1 MISQEKNFNE
11 FLLFRSDESNRILL
25 NHLFNK
31 MIKKSDYRN
40 LENDELFS
48 EFVRNYNIFIT
59 IVRIQKEDDKHLT
72 ARAFLDKYFKEDA
85 PNSDKT
91 LYNWIQRSKNFQNGI
106 RERKTNEV
114 YIKHIR
120 NIPASFKLFNE
131 FLIYEGLTDLP
142 ESISYPIN
150 RSDKLNSLQSFFKEL
165 EPRNLEIISNSIIQY
180 SSELSGKNL
189 TLHLFL
195 DINQTIVD
203 LDIKSW
209 AKLIDELIE
218 NFKNVESS
226 KDFNSASFNKEK
238 SLNTIYN
245 FLNMLPTQSLLD
257 LVEILELVFNLK
269 KYLEIELEPKQR
281 NKLPKEIRNKKFL
294 TSNVINQINDTL
306 QTEIKSPSPHKLLI
320 KFKTYLLDVIDEESD
335 FEVYMRKMG
344 FTSIS
349 EYIEHMMN
357 MEDFEIYIR
366 EMGFTS
372 IIEYI
377 EHLMST
383 EDFEVYMKKMG
394 FTSISEDVENNE

>member
-1 MISQEKNFNE
+1 MISQENIFNE
-11 FLLFRSDESNRILL
+11 FLLFRSNESNRILL
-25 NHLFNK
+25 NHFVNK

-40 LENDELFS
+40 LENNELFS
-48 EFVRNYNIFIT
+48 KFISNDNIFYT
-59 IVRIQKEDDKHLT
+59 IVRILREDNKNLTDK
-72 ARAFLDKYFKEDA
+72 AFLDKYFKGDA
-85 PNSDKT
+85 PNSEKT
-91 LYNWIQRSKNFQNGI
+91 LYNWIQRSKNFQNKV
-106 RERKTNEV
+106 RTRTTKEV
-114 YIKHIR
+114 YIKYIR
-120 NIPASFKLFNE
+120 NLPTSFKLFDE
-131 FLIYEGLTDLP
+131 FRIYKGLTDLP
-142 ESISYPIN
+142 GSLNYPIN
-150 RSDKLNSLQSFFKEL
+150 RSDKLDLLQSFFKEL

-209 AKLIDELIE
+209 AKLIDGLIE

-245 FLNMLPTQSLLD
+245 FLNILPTQSLLI

-269 KYLEIELEPKQR
+269 KYLKIELEPKLQ

-320 KFKTYLLDVIDEESD
+320 KFKTYLLAIIDEEAE

-344 FTSIS
+344 FTSIT
-349 EYIEHMMN
+349 EYTEHMMS
-357 MEDFEIYIR
+357 MEDFEVYMR

-377 EHLMST
+377 EHMMSM
-383 EDFEVYMKKMG
+383 EDFEVYMRERG
-394 FTSISEDVENNE
+394 LISIIKDVENNK

>member
-1 MISQEKNFNE
+1 MISQENNFNE
-11 FLLFRSDESNRILL
+11 FLLYRSDESNRILL
-25 NHLFNK
+25 NHFVNK
-31 MIKKSDYRN
+31 MKKKSNYRN
-40 LENDELFS
+40 LENNELFS
-48 EFVRNYNIFIT
+48 KFISNINIFYT
-59 IVRIQKEDDKHLT
+59 IVRILREDNKDLTDK
-72 ARAFLDKYFKEDA
+72 AFLDEYFKGDA
-85 PNSDKT
+85 PNSEKT
-91 LYNWIQRSKNFQNGI
+91 LYNWIQRSKNFQNKV
-106 RERKTNEV
+106 RTRTTKEV

-120 NIPASFKLFNE
+120 NIPTSFKLFDE
-131 FLIYEGLTDLP
+131 FRIYEGLTDLQK
-142 ESISYPIN
+142 SLSYPIN
-150 RSDKLNSLQSFFKEL
+150 RSDKLDLLQSFFKEL

-195 DINQTIVD
+195 DTNQTIVD

-209 AKLIDELIE
+209 AKLIDRLIE

-245 FLNMLPTQSLLD
+245 FLNILPTQSLLI

-269 KYLEIELEPKQR
+269 KYLKIELEPKLQ

-320 KFKTYLLDVIDEESD
+320 KFKTYLLAIIDEEAE

-344 FTSIS
+344 FTSIT
-349 EYIEHMMN
+349 EYTEHMMS
-357 MEDFEIYIR
+357 MEDFEVYMR

-377 EHLMST
+377 EHMMSM
-383 EDFEVYMKKMG
+383 EDFEVYMREMG
-394 FTSISEDVENNE
+394 LISIIKDVENNK

>member
-1 MISQEKNFNE
+1 MISQENNFNE
-11 FLLFRSDESNRILL
+11 FLLYRSDESNRILL
-25 NHLFNK
+25 NHFVNK
-31 MIKKSDYRN
+31 MKKKSNYRN
-40 LENDELFS
+40 LENNELFS
-48 EFVRNYNIFIT
+48 KFISNVNIFYT
-59 IVRIQKEDDKHLT
+59 IVRILREDNKDLTDK
-72 ARAFLDKYFKEDA
+72 AFLDEYFKGDA
-85 PNSDKT
+85 PNSEKT
-91 LYNWIQRSKNFQNGI
+91 LYNWIQRSKNFQNKV
-106 RERKTNEV
+106 RTRTTKEV

-120 NIPASFKLFNE
+120 NIPTSFKLFDE
-131 FLIYEGLTDLP
+131 FRIYEGLTDLP
-142 ESISYPIN
+142 KSLSYPIN
-150 RSDKLNSLQSFFKEL
+150 RSDKLDLLQSFFKDL

-195 DINQTIVD
+195 DTNQTIVD

-209 AKLIDELIE
+209 AKLIDGLIE

-245 FLNMLPTQSLLD
+245 FLNILPTQSLLI

-269 KYLEIELEPKQR
+269 KYLKIELEPKLQ

-320 KFKTYLLDVIDEESD
+320 KFKTYLLAIIDEEAE

-344 FTSIS
+344 FTSIT
-349 EYIEHMMN
+349 EYTEHMMS
-357 MEDFEIYIR
+357 MEDFEVYMR

-377 EHLMST
+377 EHMMSM
-383 EDFEVYMKKMG
+383 EDFEVYMRERG
-394 FTSISEDVENNE
+394 LISIIKDVENNK

>member
-1 MISQEKNFNE
+1 MISQENNFNE
-11 FLLFRSDESNRILL
+11 FLLYRSDESNRILL
-25 NHLFNK
+25 NHFVNK
-31 MIKKSDYRN
+31 MKKKSNYRN
-40 LENDELFS
+40 LENNELFS
-48 EFVRNYNIFIT
+48 KFISNINIFYT
-59 IVRIQKEDDKHLT
+59 IVRILREDNKDLTDK
-72 ARAFLDKYFKEDA
+72 AFLDEYFKGDA
-85 PNSDKT
+85 PNSEKT
-91 LYNWIQRSKNFQNGI
+91 LYNWIQRSKNFQNKV
-106 RERKTNEV
+106 RTRTTKEV

-120 NIPASFKLFNE
+120 NIPTSFKLFDE
-131 FLIYEGLTDLP
+131 FRIYEGLTDLQK
-142 ESISYPIN
+142 SLSYPIN
-150 RSDKLNSLQSFFKEL
+150 RSDKLDLLQSFFKEL

-195 DINQTIVD
+195 DTNQTIVD

-209 AKLIDELIE
+209 AKLIDGLIE

-245 FLNMLPTQSLLD
+245 FLNILPTQSLLI

-269 KYLEIELEPKQR
+269 KYLKIELEPKLQ

-320 KFKTYLLDVIDEESD
+320 KFKTYLLAIIDEEAE

-344 FTSIS
+344 FTSIT
-349 EYIEHMMN
+349 EYTEHMMS
-357 MEDFEIYIR
+357 MEDFEVYMR

-377 EHLMST
+377 EHMMSM
-383 EDFEVYMKKMG
+383 EDFEVYMREMG
-394 FTSISEDVENNE
+394 LISIIKDGENNK

>member
-1 MISQEKNFNE
+1 MISQENNFNE
-11 FLLFRSDESNRILL
+11 FLLYRSDESNRILL
-25 NHLFNK
+25 NHFVNK

-40 LENDELFS
+40 LENNELFS
-48 EFVRNYNIFIT
+48 KFISNDNIFYT
-59 IVRIQKEDDKHLT
+59 IVRILREDNKNLTDK
-72 ARAFLDKYFKEDA
+72 AFLDKYFKGDA
-85 PNSDKT
+85 PNSEKT
-91 LYNWIQRSKNFQNGI
+91 LYNWIQRSKSFQNKV
-106 RERKTNEV
+106 RTRTTKEV
-114 YIKHIR
+114 YIKYIR
-120 NIPASFKLFNE
+120 NLPTSFKLFDE
-131 FLIYEGLTDLP
+131 FRIYKGLTDLP
-142 ESISYPIN
+142 ESLSYPIN
-150 RSDKLNSLQSFFKEL
+150 RSDKLDLLQSFFKEL

-209 AKLIDELIE
+209 AKLIDGLIE

-245 FLNMLPTQSLLD
+245 FLNILPTQSLLI

-269 KYLEIELEPKQR
+269 KYLKIELEQKLQ

-320 KFKTYLLDVIDEESD
+320 KFKTYLLAIIDEEAE

-344 FTSIS
+344 FTSIT
-349 EYIEHMMN
+349 EYTEHMMS
-357 MEDFEIYIR
+357 MEDFEVYMR
-366 EMGFTS
+366 ERGFTS

-377 EHLMST
+377 EHMMSM
-383 EDFEVYMKKMG
+383 EDFEVYMREKG
-394 FTSISEDVENNE
+394 LISIIEDVENNK

>member
-1 MISQEKNFNE
+1 MISQENNFNE
-11 FLLFRSDESNRILL
+11 FLLYRSDESNRILL
-25 NHLFNK
+25 NHFVNK
-31 MIKKSDYRN
+31 MKKKSNYRN
-40 LENDELFS
+40 LENNELFS
-48 EFVRNYNIFIT
+48 KFISNINIFYT
-59 IVRIQKEDDKHLT
+59 IVRILREDNKDLTDK
-72 ARAFLDKYFKEDA
+72 AFLDEYFKGDA
-85 PNSDKT
+85 PNSEKT
-91 LYNWIQRSKNFQNGI
+91 LYNWIQRSKNFQNKV
-106 RERKTNEV
+106 RTRTTKEV

-120 NIPASFKLFNE
+120 NIPTSFKLFDE
-131 FLIYEGLTDLP
+131 FRIYEGLTDLQK
-142 ESISYPIN
+142 SLSYPIN
-150 RSDKLNSLQSFFKEL
+150 RSDKLDLLQSFFKEL

-195 DINQTIVD
+195 DTNQTIVD

-209 AKLIDELIE
+209 AKLIDGLIE

-226 KDFNSASFNKEK
+226 KDFNSTSFNKEK

-245 FLNMLPTQSLLD
+245 FLNILPTQSLLI

-269 KYLEIELEPKQR
+269 KYLKIELEPKLQ

-320 KFKTYLLDVIDEESD
+320 KFKTYLLAIIDEEAE

-344 FTSIS
+344 FTSIT
-349 EYIEHMMN
+349 EYTEHMMS
-357 MEDFEIYIR
+357 MEDFEVYMR

-377 EHLMST
+377 EHMMSM
-383 EDFEVYMKKMG
+383 EDFEVYMREMG
-394 FTSISEDVENNE
+394 LISIIKDVENNK

>member
-1 MISQEKNFNE
+1 MISQENNFNE
-11 FLLFRSDESNRILL
+11 FLLYRSDESNRILL
-25 NHLFNK
+25 NHFVNK
-31 MIKKSDYRN
+31 MKKKSNYRN
-40 LENDELFS
+40 LENNELFS
-48 EFVRNYNIFIT
+48 KFISNVNIFYT
-59 IVRIQKEDDKHLT
+59 IVRILREDNKDLTDK
-72 ARAFLDKYFKEDA
+72 AFLDEYFKGDA
-85 PNSDKT
+85 PNSEKT
-91 LYNWIQRSKNFQNGI
+91 LYNWIQRSKNFQNKV
-106 RERKTNEV
+106 RTRTTKEV

-120 NIPASFKLFNE
+120 NIPTSFKLFDE
-131 FLIYEGLTDLP
+131 FRIYEGLTDLP
-142 ESISYPIN
+142 KSLSYPIN
-150 RSDKLNSLQSFFKEL
+150 RSDKLDLLQSFFKEL

-195 DINQTIVD
+195 DTNQTIVD

-209 AKLIDELIE
+209 AKLIDGLIE

-245 FLNMLPTQSLLD
+245 FLNILPTQSLLI

-269 KYLEIELEPKQR
+269 KYLKIELEPKLQ

-320 KFKTYLLDVIDEESD
+320 KFKTYLLAIIDEEAE

-344 FTSIS
+344 FTSIT
-349 EYIEHMMN
+349 EYTEHMMS
-357 MEDFEIYIR
+357 MEDFEVYMR

-377 EHLMST
+377 EHMMSM
-383 EDFEVYMKKMG
+383 EDFEVYMRERG
-394 FTSISEDVENNE
+394 LISIIKDVENNK

>member
-1 MISQEKNFNE
+1 M
-11 FLLFRSDESNRILL
+11 
-25 NHLFNK
+25 
-31 MIKKSDYRN
+31 
-40 LENDELFS
+40 
-48 EFVRNYNIFIT
+48 
-59 IVRIQKEDDKHLT
+59 
-72 ARAFLDKYFKEDA
+72 
-85 PNSDKT
+85 
-91 LYNWIQRSKNFQNGI
+91 
-106 RERKTNEV
+106 
-114 YIKHIR
+114 
-120 NIPASFKLFNE
+120 
-131 FLIYEGLTDLP
+131 P

>member
-1 MISQEKNFNE
+1 MISQENIFNE
-11 FLLFRSDESNRILL
+11 FLLYRSDESNRILL
-25 NHLFNK
+25 NHFVNK
-31 MIKKSDYRN
+31 MKKKSDYRN
-40 LENDELFS
+40 LENNELFS
-48 EFVRNYNIFIT
+48 KFISNVNIFYT
-59 IVRIQKEDDKHLT
+59 IVRILREDNKDLTDK
-72 ARAFLDKYFKEDA
+72 AFLDEYFKGDA
-85 PNSDKT
+85 PNSEKT
-91 LYNWIQRSKNFQNGI
+91 LYNWIQRSKNFQNKV
-106 RERKTNEV
+106 RTRTTKEV

-120 NIPASFKLFNE
+120 NIPTSFKLFDE
-131 FLIYEGLTDLP
+131 FRIYEGLTDLP
-142 ESISYPIN
+142 KSLSYPIN
-150 RSDKLNSLQSFFKEL
+150 RSDKLDLLQSFFKEL

-189 TLHLFL
+189 TLYLFL
-195 DINQTIVD
+195 DTNQTIVD

-209 AKLIDELIE
+209 AKLIDGLIE

-245 FLNMLPTQSLLD
+245 FLNILPTQSLLI

-269 KYLEIELEPKQR
+269 KYLKIELEPKLQ

-320 KFKTYLLDVIDEESD
+320 KFKTYLLAIIDEEAE

-344 FTSIS
+344 FTSIT
-349 EYIEHMMN
+349 EYTEHMMS
-357 MEDFEIYIR
+357 MEDFEVYMR

-377 EHLMST
+377 EHMMSM
-383 EDFEVYMKKMG
+383 EDFEVYMRERG
-394 FTSISEDVENNE
+394 LISIIKDVENNK

>member
-1 MISQEKNFNE
+1 MISQENNFNE
-11 FLLFRSDESNRILL
+11 FLLYRSDESNRILL

-31 MIKKSDYRN
+31 MKKKSDYRN
-40 LENDELFS
+40 LENNELFS
-48 EFVRNYNIFIT
+48 KFISNVNIFYT
-59 IVRIQKEDDKHLT
+59 IVRILREDNKDLT
-72 ARAFLDKYFKEDA
+72 DRAFLDEYFKGDA
-85 PNSDKT
+85 PNSEKT
-91 LYNWIQRSKNFQNGI
+91 LYNWIQRSKNFQNKV
-106 RERKTNEV
+106 RTRKTKEV

-120 NIPASFKLFNE
+120 NIATSFKLFDE
-131 FLIYEGLTDLP
+131 FRIYEGLIDLP
-142 ESISYPIN
+142 KSLSYPIN
-150 RSDKLNSLQSFFKEL
+150 RSDKLDLLQSFFKEL

-209 AKLIDELIE
+209 AKLIDGLIE

-245 FLNMLPTQSLLD
+245 FLNILPTQSLLI

-269 KYLEIELEPKQR
+269 KYLKIELEPKLQ

-320 KFKTYLLDVIDEESD
+320 KFKTYLLAIIDEEAE

-344 FTSIS
+344 FTSIT
-349 EYIEHMMN
+349 EYTEHMMS
-357 MEDFEIYIR
+357 M
-366 EMGFTS
+366 
-372 IIEYI
+372 
-377 EHLMST
+377 
-383 EDFEVYMKKMG
+383 EDFEVYMRERG
-394 FTSISEDVENNE
+394 LISIIEDVENNK